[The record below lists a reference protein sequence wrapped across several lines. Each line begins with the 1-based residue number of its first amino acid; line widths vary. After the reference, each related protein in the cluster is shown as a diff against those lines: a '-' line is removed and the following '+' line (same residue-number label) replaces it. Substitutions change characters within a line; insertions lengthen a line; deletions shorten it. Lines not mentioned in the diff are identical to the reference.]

1 MALAKI
7 GDLTSTEIHMSRN
20 RDFRE
25 PRRRG
30 FDDDF
35 SPPPSRSFGGER
47 AFSSPSS
54 SSSSFSAPAPSGPPI
69 EATVKWFN
77 PEKGFGFVELAD
89 GSGDV
94 FLHARALEAAG
105 QESVPPGSK
114 LSVRVGQ
121 GQKGRQVTEVLEV
134 DTSTAEAA
142 PPRRAPA
149 AGGFGG
155 APRAGGAGPRAAT
168 GPTEER
174 VGTVKWYNPDK
185 GFGFIAVEGGGKDV
199 FVHVTVVSRSGLADL
214 AEGQRV
220 VVQVGQGPKGPE
232 ARGIEVAD

>member
-1 MALAKI
+1 
-7 GDLTSTEIHMSRN
+7 MSRN

-35 SPPPSRSFGGER
+35 APPRDRGFGGDR
-47 AFSSPSS
+47 PFSSPSS
-54 SSSSFSAPAPSGPPI
+54 SFSAPMPSGPPI
-69 EATVKWFN
+69 DATVKWFN

-142 PPRRAPA
+142 PPRRTSFGAGA
-149 AGGFGG
+149 GGGGFGG
-155 APRAGGAGPRAAT
+155 GAPRSAGAGPRAAT

-199 FVHVTVVSRSGLADL
+199 FVHVTVISRSGLTDL

-232 ARGIEVAD
+232 ARGIELAD

>member
-1 MALAKI
+1 
-7 GDLTSTEIHMSRN
+7 MSRN

-35 SPPPSRSFGGER
+35 APPRDRGFGGDR
-47 AFSSPSS
+47 PFSSP
-54 SSSSFSAPAPSGPPI
+54 SSFSAPAPSGPPI
-69 EATVKWFN
+69 DATVKWFN
-77 PEKGFGFVELAD
+77 PEKGFGFVELSD

-142 PPRRAPA
+142 PPRRSFG
-149 AGGFGG
+149 AGPG
-155 APRAGGAGPRAAT
+155 AGAGPRMGGGPRAAS

-199 FVHVTVVSRSGLADL
+199 FVHVTVISRSGLTDL

-232 ARGIEVAD
+232 ARGIELAD

>member
-1 MALAKI
+1 
-7 GDLTSTEIHMSRN
+7 MSRN

-35 SPPPSRSFGGER
+35 QPPRDRGFGGDR
-47 AFSSPSS
+47 AFASP
-54 SSSSFSAPAPSGPPI
+54 SSSFSAPAPSGPPI
-69 EATVKWFN
+69 DATVKWFN

-142 PPRRAPA
+142 PARRSFGAGPGGPGGPRM
-149 AGGFGG
+149 GG
-155 APRAGGAGPRAAT
+155 GGAGPRAAT

-199 FVHVTVVSRSGLADL
+199 FVHVTVISRSGLTDL

-232 ARGIEVAD
+232 ARGIELAD

>member
-1 MALAKI
+1 
-7 GDLTSTEIHMSRN
+7 MSRN

-35 SPPPSRSFGGER
+35 APPRDRGFGGDR
-47 AFSSPSS
+47 PYSSPSN
-54 SSSSFSAPAPSGPPI
+54 FGAPVPSGPTI
-69 EATVKWFN
+69 DATVKWFN
-77 PEKGFGFVELAD
+77 PDKGFGFVELAD

-105 QESVPPGSK
+105 QDSVPPGSR

-121 GQKGRQVTEVLEV
+121 GQKGRQVTEVLDV
-134 DTSTAEAA
+134 DTSTAEPEAPRRSFGAA
-142 PPRRAPA
+142 PGGPRM
-149 AGGFGG
+149 GGA
-155 APRAGGAGPRAAT
+155 APRAAS

-185 GFGFIAVEGGGKDV
+185 GFGFIAVDGGGKDV
-199 FVHVTVVSRSGLADL
+199 FVHVTVISRSGLADL

-220 VVQVGQGPKGPE
+220 LVQVGQGPKGPE
-232 ARGIEVAD
+232 ARGIELADD

>member
-1 MALAKI
+1 
-7 GDLTSTEIHMSRN
+7 MSRN

-35 SPPPSRSFGGER
+35 APPRDRGFGGDR
-47 AFSSPSS
+47 PFSSP
-54 SSSSFSAPAPSGPPI
+54 SSSFSAPAPSGPPI
-69 EATVKWFN
+69 DATVKWFN

-142 PPRRAPA
+142 PPRRSFGAGPGA
-149 AGGFGG
+149 GGGFGG
-155 APRAGGAGPRAAT
+155 APRAGGGPRAAT

-199 FVHVTVVSRSGLADL
+199 FVHVTVISRSGLTDL

-232 ARGIEVAD
+232 ARGIELAD

>member
-1 MALAKI
+1 
-7 GDLTSTEIHMSRN
+7 MSRN

-35 SPPPSRSFGGER
+35 APPRDRGFGGDR
-47 AFSSPSS
+47 PFSSP
-54 SSSSFSAPAPSGPPI
+54 SSFSAPAPSGPPI
-69 EATVKWFN
+69 DATVKWFN
-77 PEKGFGFVELAD
+77 PEKGFGFVELSD

-121 GQKGRQVTEVLEV
+121 GQKGRQVTEVLDV

-142 PPRRAPA
+142 APRRT
-149 AGGFGG
+149 FG
-155 APRAGGAGPRAAT
+155 APRMGGGAGAAGGPRAAT

-199 FVHVTVVSRSGLADL
+199 FVHVTVISRSGLTDL

-232 ARGIEVAD
+232 ARGIELAD

>member
-1 MALAKI
+1 
-7 GDLTSTEIHMSRN
+7 MSRN

-35 SPPPSRSFGGER
+35 APPRDRGFGGDR
-47 AFSSPSS
+47 PFSSP
-54 SSSSFSAPAPSGPPI
+54 SSFSAPAPSGPPI
-69 EATVKWFN
+69 DATVKWFN
-77 PEKGFGFVELAD
+77 PEKGFGFVELSD

-121 GQKGRQVTEVLEV
+121 GQKGRQVTEVLDV

-142 PPRRAPA
+142 APRRT
-149 AGGFGG
+149 FG
-155 APRAGGAGPRAAT
+155 APRMGGSAGGAGGPRAAT

-199 FVHVTVVSRSGLADL
+199 FVHVTVISRSGLTDL

-232 ARGIEVAD
+232 ARGIELAD

>member
-1 MALAKI
+1 
-7 GDLTSTEIHMSRN
+7 MSRN

-35 SPPPSRSFGGER
+35 QPPRDRGFGGDR
-47 AFSSPSS
+47 AFASP
-54 SSSSFSAPAPSGPPI
+54 SSSFSAPAPSGPPI
-69 EATVKWFN
+69 DATVKWFN
-77 PEKGFGFVELAD
+77 PEKGFGFVELSD

-105 QESVPPGSK
+105 QETVPPGSK

-142 PPRRAPA
+142 PARRSFGAGPGGPGGPRM
-149 AGGFGG
+149 GG
-155 APRAGGAGPRAAT
+155 GGAGPRAAT

-199 FVHVTVVSRSGLADL
+199 FVHVTVISRSGLTDL

-232 ARGIEVAD
+232 ARGIELAD

>member
-1 MALAKI
+1 
-7 GDLTSTEIHMSRN
+7 MSRN

-35 SPPPSRSFGGER
+35 APPRDRGFGGDR
-47 AFSSPSS
+47 PFSSP
-54 SSSSFSAPAPSGPPI
+54 SSFSAPAPSGPPI
-69 EATVKWFN
+69 DATVKWFN
-77 PEKGFGFVELAD
+77 PEKGFGFVELSD

-121 GQKGRQVTEVLEV
+121 GQKGRQVTEVLDV

-142 PPRRAPA
+142 PPRRSFGA
-149 AGGFGG
+149 AGPRMGG
-155 APRAGGAGPRAAT
+155 GGGAGPRAAT

-199 FVHVTVVSRSGLADL
+199 FVHVTVISRSGLTDL

-232 ARGIEVAD
+232 ARGIELAD

>member
-1 MALAKI
+1 
-7 GDLTSTEIHMSRN
+7 MSRN

-35 SPPPSRSFGGER
+35 APPRDRGFGGGDR
-47 AFSSPSS
+47 PFSSP
-54 SSSSFSAPAPSGPPI
+54 SSSFSAPAPTGPTI
-69 EATVKWFN
+69 DATVKWFN
-77 PEKGFGFVELAD
+77 PEKGFGFVELSD

-142 PPRRAPA
+142 PPRRERAP
-149 AGGFGG
+149 GGFGG
-155 APRAGGAGPRAAT
+155 APRAPGGGGGFGGAGGGGGSRAPS

-174 VGTVKWYNPDK
+174 VGTVKWYNPEK

-199 FVHVTVVSRSGLADL
+199 FIHVTVVSRSGLSDL

>member
-1 MALAKI
+1 
-7 GDLTSTEIHMSRN
+7 MSRN

-35 SPPPSRSFGGER
+35 QPPRDRGFGGDR

-54 SSSSFSAPAPSGPPI
+54 SFSAPMPSGPPI
-69 EATVKWFN
+69 DATVKWFN

-142 PPRRAPA
+142 PPRRSFG
-149 AGGFGG
+149 AGPGGGG
-155 APRAGGAGPRAAT
+155 APRMGGAGGGPRAAT

-199 FVHVTVVSRSGLADL
+199 FVHVTVISRSGLSDL

-232 ARGIEVAD
+232 ARGIELAD

>member
-1 MALAKI
+1 
-7 GDLTSTEIHMSRN
+7 MSRN

-35 SPPPSRSFGGER
+35 APPRDRGFGGDR
-47 AFSSPSS
+47 PFSSPSS
-54 SSSSFSAPAPSGPPI
+54 SSSFGAPVPSGPTI
-69 EATVKWFN
+69 DATVKWFN

-105 QESVPPGSK
+105 QDSVPPGSR

-134 DTSTAEAA
+134 DTSTAEEA
-142 PPRRAPA
+142 PPRRSFG
-149 AGGFGG
+149 AGPGAG
-155 APRAGGAGPRAAT
+155 APRSGGMGAGPRAAT

-199 FVHVTVVSRSGLADL
+199 FVHVTVISRSGLGDL

-220 VVQVGQGPKGPE
+220 LVQVGQGPKGPE
-232 ARGIEVAD
+232 ARGIELAD

>member
-1 MALAKI
+1 M
-7 GDLTSTEIHMSRN
+7 
-20 RDFRE
+20 
-25 PRRRG
+25 
-30 FDDDF
+30 
-35 SPPPSRSFGGER
+35 
-47 AFSSPSS
+47 
-54 SSSSFSAPAPSGPPI
+54 PSGPPI
-69 EATVKWFN
+69 DATVKWFN

-114 LSVRVGQ
+114 MSVRVGQ
-121 GQKGRQVTEVLEV
+121 GQKGRQVTEVLDV

-142 PPRRAPA
+142 PPRRSFGSGPGGS
-149 AGGFGG
+149 AGGPRMGGGGGG
-155 APRAGGAGPRAAT
+155 ARVAT

-199 FVHVTVVSRSGLADL
+199 FIHVTVISRSGLTDL
-214 AEGQRV
+214 SEGQRV

-232 ARGIEVAD
+232 ARGIELAD

>member
-1 MALAKI
+1 
-7 GDLTSTEIHMSRN
+7 MSRN

-35 SPPPSRSFGGER
+35 APPRDRGFGGDR
-47 AFSSPSS
+47 PFSSP
-54 SSSSFSAPAPSGPPI
+54 SSFSAPAPSGPPI
-69 EATVKWFN
+69 DATVKWFN
-77 PEKGFGFVELAD
+77 PEKGFGFVELSD

-121 GQKGRQVTEVLEV
+121 GQKGRQVTEVLDV

-142 PPRRAPA
+142 APRRA
-149 AGGFGG
+149 FG
-155 APRAGGAGPRAAT
+155 APRMGGGAGAAPRAAT

-199 FVHVTVVSRSGLADL
+199 FVHVTVISRSGLTDL

-232 ARGIEVAD
+232 ARGIELAD

>member
-1 MALAKI
+1 
-7 GDLTSTEIHMSRN
+7 MSRN

-35 SPPPSRSFGGER
+35 APPRDRGFGGGER
-47 AFSSPSS
+47 TFSSPSS
-54 SSSSFSAPAPSGPPI
+54 SPSSFSAPAPSGPPI
-69 EATVKWFN
+69 DATVKWFN

-89 GSGDV
+89 GTGDV

-142 PPRRAPA
+142 PPRRAPSS
-149 AGGFGG
+149 FGG
-155 APRAGGAGPRAAT
+155 APRSGGFGGGAGAAPRAPS

-199 FVHVTVVSRSGLADL
+199 FVHVTCVSRSGLSDL
-214 AEGQRV
+214 SEGQRV

>member
-1 MALAKI
+1 
-7 GDLTSTEIHMSRN
+7 MSRN

-35 SPPPSRSFGGER
+35 TPPPRDRGFGGER
-47 AFSSPSS
+47 AFSSP
-54 SSSSFSAPAPSGPPI
+54 SSFSAPAPSGPPI
-69 EATVKWFN
+69 DATVKWFN

-142 PPRRAPA
+142 PPRRERAPGGFGA
-149 AGGFGG
+149 GPRAGGPGAGGFGG
-155 APRAGGAGPRAAT
+155 GPRAPS

-174 VGTVKWYNPDK
+174 VGTVKWYNPEK

-199 FVHVTVVSRSGLADL
+199 FVHVTVVSRSGLNDL

>member
-1 MALAKI
+1 
-7 GDLTSTEIHMSRN
+7 MSRN

-35 SPPPSRSFGGER
+35 APPRDRGFGGDR
-47 AFSSPSS
+47 PFSSP
-54 SSSSFSAPAPSGPPI
+54 SSFSAPAPSGPPI
-69 EATVKWFN
+69 DATVKWFN
-77 PEKGFGFVELAD
+77 PEKGFGFVELSD

-114 LSVRVGQ
+114 LSVKVGQ

-134 DTSTAEAA
+134 DTSTAEAPA
-142 PPRRAPA
+142 PRRSFGGPGGGAAPR

-155 APRAGGAGPRAAT
+155 AGGSRAPS

-199 FVHVTVVSRSGLADL
+199 FVHVTVISRSGLTDL

-232 ARGIEVAD
+232 ARGIELAD

>member
-1 MALAKI
+1 M
-7 GDLTSTEIHMSRN
+7 
-20 RDFRE
+20 
-25 PRRRG
+25 
-30 FDDDF
+30 
-35 SPPPSRSFGGER
+35 
-47 AFSSPSS
+47 
-54 SSSSFSAPAPSGPPI
+54 
-69 EATVKWFN
+69 
-77 PEKGFGFVELAD
+77 
-89 GSGDV
+89 

-149 AGGFGG
+149 GPGGFGG
-155 APRAGGAGPRAAT
+155 GAPRSGGPRAAS

-174 VGTVKWYNPDK
+174 VGTVKWYNPEK

-214 AEGQRV
+214 SEGQRV

>member
-1 MALAKI
+1 
-7 GDLTSTEIHMSRN
+7 MSRN

-35 SPPPSRSFGGER
+35 APPRDRGFGGDR
-47 AFSSPSS
+47 PFSSPSS
-54 SSSSFSAPAPSGPPI
+54 SFSAPIPSGPPLD
-69 EATVKWFN
+69 ATVKWFN
-77 PEKGFGFVELAD
+77 PEKGFGFVELSD

-142 PPRRAPA
+142 PPRRSFGGGAG
-149 AGGFGG
+149 AGGAFGG
-155 APRAGGAGPRAAT
+155 APRSGGPRAAT

-199 FVHVTVVSRSGLADL
+199 FVHVTVISRSGLSDL

-232 ARGIEVAD
+232 ARGIELAD

>member
-1 MALAKI
+1 MAQAKI

-30 FDDDF
+30 FDDDYA
-35 SPPPSRSFGGER
+35 PPRDRGFGGDR
-47 AFSSPSS
+47 PFSSP
-54 SSSSFSAPAPSGPPI
+54 SSFSAPAPSGPPI

-77 PEKGFGFVELAD
+77 PEKGFGFVELSD

-94 FLHARALEAAG
+94 FLHARALEVAG

-121 GQKGRQVTEVLEV
+121 GQKGRQVTEVLDV

-142 PPRRAPA
+142 PPRRT
-149 AGGFGG
+149 GGFGAG
-155 APRAGGAGPRAAT
+155 APRSGGFGAGGGGARAAS

-199 FVHVTVVSRSGLADL
+199 FVHVTVVSRSGLSDL
-214 AEGQRV
+214 SEGQRV

-232 ARGIEVAD
+232 ARGIELAD

>member
-1 MALAKI
+1 
-7 GDLTSTEIHMSRN
+7 MSRN

-35 SPPPSRSFGGER
+35 APPRDRGFGGDR
-47 AFSSPSS
+47 PFSSP
-54 SSSSFSAPAPSGPPI
+54 SSFSAPAPSGPPI
-69 EATVKWFN
+69 DATVKWFN
-77 PEKGFGFVELAD
+77 PEKGFGFVELSD

-142 PPRRAPA
+142 PPRRSSFGDRPGGAG
-149 AGGFGG
+149 GGFG
-155 APRAGGAGPRAAT
+155 APRSAGPRAAS

-174 VGTVKWYNPDK
+174 VGTVKWYNPEK

-199 FVHVTVVSRSGLADL
+199 FVHVTVISRSGLSDL

-232 ARGIEVAD
+232 ARGIELAD

>member
-1 MALAKI
+1 
-7 GDLTSTEIHMSRN
+7 MSRN

-35 SPPPSRSFGGER
+35 APPRDRGFGGDR
-47 AFSSPSS
+47 PFSSP
-54 SSSSFSAPAPSGPPI
+54 SSFSAPAPSGPPI
-69 EATVKWFN
+69 DATVKWFN
-77 PEKGFGFVELAD
+77 PEKGFGFVELSD

-121 GQKGRQVTEVLEV
+121 GQKGRQVTEVLDV

-142 PPRRAPA
+142 PPRRTS
-149 AGGFGG
+149 FGG
-155 APRAGGAGPRAAT
+155 AAPRMGGGAGGPRAAS

-199 FVHVTVVSRSGLADL
+199 FVHVTVISRSGLTDL

-232 ARGIEVAD
+232 ARGIELAD

>member
-1 MALAKI
+1 
-7 GDLTSTEIHMSRN
+7 MSRN

-35 SPPPSRSFGGER
+35 APPRDRGFGGDR
-47 AFSSPSS
+47 PFSSPSS
-54 SSSSFSAPAPSGPPI
+54 FSAPMPSGPPI

-77 PEKGFGFVELAD
+77 PEKGFGFVELSD

-121 GQKGRQVTEVLEV
+121 GQKGRQVTEVLDV

-142 PPRRAPA
+142 PARRTFGAP
-149 AGGFGG
+149 GG
-155 APRAGGAGPRAAT
+155 APRMGGGAGPRAAS

-199 FVHVTVVSRSGLADL
+199 FVHVTVISRSGLADL

-232 ARGIEVAD
+232 ARGIELAD

>member
-1 MALAKI
+1 MALSPNWR
-7 GDLTSTEIHMSRN
+7 LTSTEIHMSRN

-35 SPPPSRSFGGER
+35 APPRDRGFGGDR
-47 AFSSPSS
+47 PFSSP
-54 SSSSFSAPAPSGPPI
+54 SSFSAPAPSGPPI
-69 EATVKWFN
+69 DATVKWFN
-77 PEKGFGFVELAD
+77 PEKGFGFVELSD

-121 GQKGRQVTEVLEV
+121 GQKGRQVTEVLDV

-142 PPRRAPA
+142 APRRT
-149 AGGFGG
+149 FG
-155 APRAGGAGPRAAT
+155 APRMGGGAGAAGGPRAAT

-199 FVHVTVVSRSGLADL
+199 FVHVTVISRSGLTDL

-232 ARGIEVAD
+232 ARGIELAD

>member
-1 MALAKI
+1 
-7 GDLTSTEIHMSRN
+7 MSRN

-35 SPPPSRSFGGER
+35 APPRDRGFGGDR
-47 AFSSPSS
+47 PYSSPSS
-54 SSSSFSAPAPSGPPI
+54 SFGAPVSTGPTI
-69 EATVKWFN
+69 DATVKWFN

-105 QESVPPGSK
+105 QDSVPPGSR

-134 DTSTAEAA
+134 DTSTAEEA
-142 PPRRAPA
+142 PPRRSFGSAP
-149 AGGFGG
+149 
-155 APRAGGAGPRAAT
+155 PRTGGAGPRVAT

-199 FVHVTVVSRSGLADL
+199 FVHVTVISRSGLGDL

-220 VVQVGQGPKGPE
+220 LVEVGQGPKGPE
-232 ARGIEVAD
+232 ARSIELAD

>member
-1 MALAKI
+1 
-7 GDLTSTEIHMSRN
+7 MSRN

-35 SPPPSRSFGGER
+35 APPRDRGFGGDR
-47 AFSSPSS
+47 PFSSP
-54 SSSSFSAPAPSGPPI
+54 SSSFSAPAPSGPPI
-69 EATVKWFN
+69 DATVKWFN
-77 PEKGFGFVELAD
+77 PEKGFGFVELSD

-142 PPRRAPA
+142 PPRRTFGS
-149 AGGFGG
+149 GGPGG
-155 APRAGGAGPRAAT
+155 APRMGGGGGGPRAAT

-199 FVHVTVVSRSGLADL
+199 FVHVTVISRSGLTDL

-232 ARGIEVAD
+232 ARGIELAD

>member
-1 MALAKI
+1 
-7 GDLTSTEIHMSRN
+7 MSRN

-35 SPPPSRSFGGER
+35 APPRDRGFGGDR
-47 AFSSPSS
+47 PFSSPS

-69 EATVKWFN
+69 DATVKWFN
-77 PEKGFGFVELAD
+77 PEKGFGFVELSD

-142 PPRRAPA
+142 PPRRSSFGDRPGGG
-149 AGGFGG
+149 GGFG
-155 APRAGGAGPRAAT
+155 APRAGGAGAGPRAAT

-199 FVHVTVVSRSGLADL
+199 FVHVTVISRSGLSDL

-232 ARGIEVAD
+232 ARGIELAD

>member
-1 MALAKI
+1 
-7 GDLTSTEIHMSRN
+7 MSRN

-35 SPPPSRSFGGER
+35 APPRDRGFGGDR
-47 AFSSPSS
+47 PFSSPSS
-54 SSSSFSAPAPSGPPI
+54 FSAPVPSGPPI

-77 PEKGFGFVELAD
+77 PEKGFGFVELSD

-142 PPRRAPA
+142 PPRRSFGDRPGGG
-149 AGGFGG
+149 GGFG
-155 APRAGGAGPRAAT
+155 APRSSGGPRMAT

-199 FVHVTVVSRSGLADL
+199 FVHVTVISRSGLSDL

-232 ARGIEVAD
+232 ARGIELAD

>member
-1 MALAKI
+1 
-7 GDLTSTEIHMSRN
+7 MSRN

-35 SPPPSRSFGGER
+35 APPRDRGFGGDR
-47 AFSSPSS
+47 PFSSPS

-69 EATVKWFN
+69 DATVKWFN

-142 PPRRAPA
+142 PARRSFGAGPGA
-149 AGGFGG
+149 GGGFGG

-185 GFGFIAVEGGGKDV
+185 GFRLHRGGRRRQGRV
-199 FVHVTVVSRSGLADL
+199 RARHRHLAFRPHRP
-214 AEGQRV
+214 GRR
-220 VVQVGQGPKGPE
+220 P
-232 ARGIEVAD
+232 ARGGAGGPGSQGS

>member
-1 MALAKI
+1 
-7 GDLTSTEIHMSRN
+7 MSRN

-35 SPPPSRSFGGER
+35 APPRDRGFGGDR
-47 AFSSPSS
+47 PFSSPSS
-54 SSSSFSAPAPSGPPI
+54 SSFSAPMPSGPPI
-69 EATVKWFN
+69 DATVKWFN
-77 PEKGFGFVELAD
+77 PEKGFGFVELSD

-142 PPRRAPA
+142 PPRRSSFGDRPGG
-149 AGGFGG
+149 GGFGG
-155 APRAGGAGPRAAT
+155 APRSGGGPRAAT

-199 FVHVTVVSRSGLADL
+199 FVHVTVISRSGLSDL

-232 ARGIEVAD
+232 ARGIELAD

>member
-1 MALAKI
+1 
-7 GDLTSTEIHMSRN
+7 MSRN

-35 SPPPSRSFGGER
+35 APPRDRGFGGDR
-47 AFSSPSS
+47 PFSSPSS
-54 SSSSFSAPAPSGPPI
+54 SFSAPIPSGPPI
-69 EATVKWFN
+69 DATVKWFN

-114 LSVRVGQ
+114 MSVRVGQ
-121 GQKGRQVTEVLEV
+121 GQKGRQVTEVLDV

-142 PPRRAPA
+142 PPRRSFGSGPGGS
-149 AGGFGG
+149 AGGPRMGGGGGG
-155 APRAGGAGPRAAT
+155 ARVAT

-199 FVHVTVVSRSGLADL
+199 FIHVTVISRSGLTDL
-214 AEGQRV
+214 SEGQRV

-232 ARGIEVAD
+232 ARGIELAD

>member
-1 MALAKI
+1 
-7 GDLTSTEIHMSRN
+7 MSRN

-35 SPPPSRSFGGER
+35 APPRSDRGFGGDR
-47 AFSSPSS
+47 PFSSP
-54 SSSSFSAPAPSGPPI
+54 SSFSAPAPSGPPI
-69 EATVKWFN
+69 DATVKWFN
-77 PEKGFGFVELAD
+77 PEKGFGFVELSD

-142 PPRRAPA
+142 APPRRSFGAGPGA
-149 AGGFGG
+149 GAGGPRMGG
-155 APRAGGAGPRAAT
+155 GGAGPRAAT

-199 FVHVTVVSRSGLADL
+199 FVHVTVISRSGLTDL

-232 ARGIEVAD
+232 ARGIELAD

>member
-1 MALAKI
+1 
-7 GDLTSTEIHMSRN
+7 MSRN

-35 SPPPSRSFGGER
+35 APPRDRGFGGGDR
-47 AFSSPSS
+47 PFSSPSN
-54 SSSSFSAPAPSGPPI
+54 SFSAPIPSGPQI

-77 PEKGFGFVELAD
+77 PEKGFGFVELSD

-105 QESVPPGSK
+105 QESLPPGSK
-114 LSVRVGQ
+114 LQVRVGQ

-142 PPRRAPA
+142 PPRRAP
-149 AGGFGG
+149 GGFGG
-155 APRAGGAGPRAAT
+155 GAPRMGGGAGAGPRAAT

-174 VGTVKWYNPDK
+174 VGTVKWYNPEK

-199 FVHVTVVSRSGLADL
+199 FVHVTVISRSGLSDL

-232 ARGIEVAD
+232 ARGIELAD

>member
-1 MALAKI
+1 M
-7 GDLTSTEIHMSRN
+7 
-20 RDFRE
+20 
-25 PRRRG
+25 
-30 FDDDF
+30 
-35 SPPPSRSFGGER
+35 
-47 AFSSPSS
+47 
-54 SSSSFSAPAPSGPPI
+54 SSFS
-69 EATVKWFN
+69 
-77 PEKGFGFVELAD
+77 D

-142 PPRRAPA
+142 PPRRSSFGDRPGGGAG

-155 APRAGGAGPRAAT
+155 APRSAGPRAAT

-199 FVHVTVVSRSGLADL
+199 FVHVTVISRSGLSDL

-232 ARGIEVAD
+232 ARGIELAD

>member
-1 MALAKI
+1 
-7 GDLTSTEIHMSRN
+7 MSRN

-35 SPPPSRSFGGER
+35 APPRDRGFGGDR
-47 AFSSPSS
+47 PFSSPSS
-54 SSSSFSAPAPSGPPI
+54 FSASAPTGPTI
-69 EATVKWFN
+69 DATVKWFN
-77 PEKGFGFVELAD
+77 PEKGFGFVELSD

-94 FLHARALEAAG
+94 FLHARALESAG

-121 GQKGRQVTEVLEV
+121 GQKGRQVTEVLTV

-142 PPRRAPA
+142 PPRRAPGGFGA
-149 AGGFGG
+149 APRSGGFGG
-155 APRAGGAGPRAAT
+155 GAGGASRAPS

-174 VGTVKWYNPDK
+174 VGTVKWYNPEK

-199 FVHVTVVSRSGLADL
+199 FIHVTVVSRSGLTDL